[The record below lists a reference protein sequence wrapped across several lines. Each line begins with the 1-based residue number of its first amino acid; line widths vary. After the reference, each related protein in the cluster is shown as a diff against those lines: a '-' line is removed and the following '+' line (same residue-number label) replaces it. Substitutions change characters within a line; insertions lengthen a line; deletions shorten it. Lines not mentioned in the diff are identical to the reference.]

1 MKVKNNYQEC
11 ITNLACSIEKYFDL
25 TPKHNTLSYVDKLLE
40 EKKPENV
47 VVILLDGLGS
57 RILDRSLDENAFLR
71 KHKVKEITSVFPA
84 TTTAATSSMQTGLN
98 PVEHG
103 YLGWNIYME
112 PIDKV
117 ITIYMNTE
125 KGKEVPDQDFLNIK
139 DQYYKLHT
147 IPERIE
153 EEKKGRGIELF
164 PFQKDIYQGL
174 DDMLEKIK
182 NYTKEPGK
190 KYIYAYNTE
199 PDSTMHRLGPDSKE
213 AQALI
218 QERNDKI
225 EALSKELDNTIL
237 FVIADHGHKK
247 INNVYLEDYEDLFSL
262 LKTTT
267 SLEQRAVSFHVKD
280 GKQDKFKKLFNQYF
294 GQDFTLYTKEE
305 VIESKLFGDGEE
317 HPLFRS
323 SLGDFI
329 AIAEDSDKSL
339 VAPYDDVLYS
349 QHAGYS
355 DDEVYIPLIIVDKTT
370 NLWYFKASQTKKGVE
385 NMRYL
390 FTQKMKSKYNIAVV
404 VEKPGVFHVF

>member
-25 TPKHNTLSYVDKLLE
+25 TPKHNTLPYVDKLLE

-199 PDSTMHRLGPDSKE
+199 PDSTMHRLGPDSQE
-213 AQALI
+213 AKALI

-280 GKQDKFKKLFNQYF
+280 GKQDEFKKLFNQYF
-294 GQDFTLYTKEE
+294 GQDFTLYTKED

-370 NLWYFKASQTKKGVE
+370 NL
-385 NMRYL
+385 
-390 FTQKMKSKYNIAVV
+390 
-404 VEKPGVFHVF
+404 